1 MGPGDARGGYRRDA
15 RRALRAASRHGG
27 VDAFSGDGCMTGY
40 TTILVEQRG
49 AVTLVTLNRPQALNA
64 LNSDVL
70 KELIDAFAAYDSDP
84 AQRCL
89 VLTGSEKAFA
99 AGADIKEMQD
109 QGFADMYSTD
119 FFQGWEK
126 VTATRKPWI
135 AAVAGYALG
144 GGCEVAMMADF
155 IIAADSAKFG
165 QPEIKLG
172 VTPGMGG
179 SQRLTRAIGK
189 AKAMEM
195 CLTGRMMGA
204 EEAEQSGLV
213 ARVVPADKLLDEAL
227 ATAEAI
233 AGMAPLAA
241 IATKEMVNAAILI
254 DCATIDVATAKEEIQ
269 KADAAGYRMVDA
281 PVSGGIAAADAGTL
295 TFMVGGTDE
304 AFERARPILEKMGK
318 AVIHAGGPGS
328 GQ

>member
-1 MGPGDARGGYRRDA
+1 M
-15 RRALRAASRHGG
+15 SE
-27 VDAFSGDGCMTGY
+27 Y

-64 LNSDVL
+64 LNREVL
-70 KELIDAFAAYDSDP
+70 EELIAAFSCYDADES
-84 AQRCL
+84 RHCL

-99 AGADIKEMQD
+99 AGADIKQMSSQS
-109 QGFADMYSTD
+109 FADMYAAD
-119 FFQGWEK
+119 FFGGWEK

-155 IIAADSAKFG
+155 IVAAETAKFG

-195 CLTGRMMGA
+195 CLTGRTMTA
-204 EEAEQSGLV
+204 AEAERSGLV
-213 ARVVPADKLLDEAL
+213 AKVVPADQLLDEAL
-227 ATAEAI
+227 KTAEAI
-233 AGMAPLAA
+233 AAMPPLAA
-241 IATKEMVNAAILI
+241 IAVKEMVNA
-254 DCATIDVATAKEEIQ
+254 TFEIPLSQ
-269 KADAAGYRMVDA
+269 
-281 PVSGGIAAADAGTL
+281 GIR
-295 TFMVGGTDE
+295 
-304 AFERARPILEKMGK
+304 FERRLFHGLFGTEDQKEGMAAFVEKRP
-318 AVIHAGGPGS
+318 
-328 GQ
+328 GQWKGR